1 MKHKILMNDNQT
13 TSDHPETLFVISR
26 RLDAPLDRVYRAWTE
41 LEPLK
46 RWWGPADFDVKSS
59 SLDFRRGGTFLYC
72 LQDPDGDE
80 MWGKWVITQI
90 LPHRRLEFI
99 VAFCD
104 ETGGEPIRH
113 PYEPMWPLEVST
125 EVIFNPDGDGT
136 RVEVRWLPL
145 NATAAEEKAFIAGH
159 DACRVGWTGTLDK
172 LETHLAAERKVDS

>member
-1 MKHKILMNDNQT
+1 MENNQK
-13 TSDHPETLFVISR
+13 TSDHPKALFVITR
-26 RLDAPLDRVYRAWTE
+26 RFEAPLDRVYRSWTE
-41 LEPLK
+41 REALK
-46 RWWGPADFDVKSS
+46 RWWGPKGFKLKSC
-59 SLDFRRGGTFLYC
+59 SLDFRRGGTLLYC

-113 PYEPMWPLEVST
+113 PYEPNWPLEVHT
-125 EVIFNPDGDGT
+125 EILFAPNGDGT
-136 RVEVRWLPL
+136 WIEVRWLPL
-145 NATAAEEKAFIAGH
+145 NATATEEQAFIAGH

-172 LETHLAAERKVDS
+172 LEKQLLTERKGDL